1 MPCLDA
7 SRCHWHLGLQGRRRW
22 WLLPLPQSWYLCW
35 RISIDIYTDV
45 IPSIFP
51 FPRCYIAVKRGQG
64 IVQCTVQSPDSSIH
78 MRDFTWAPCGS
89 YSECPGE
96 TTSRTL
102 RFCQK
107 TESVSAETICSQ
119 NHLRWLGHVTRMSDE
134 RLPKQFLIGE
144 LFQGSRTVGGQRKR
158 FKDQASG
165 VLRSCHISPGQL
177 EALTSDR
184 RKWCSACKKGLQL
197 K

>member
-1 MPCLDA
+1 MTSPSPPIVVPLLTNQY
-7 SRCHWHLGLQGRRRW
+7 RYLHWCYTKHFSFSS
-22 WLLPLPQSWYLCW
+22 LLYSSETWA
-35 RISIDIYTDV
+35 RH
-45 IPSIFP
+45 
-51 FPRCYIAVKRGQG
+51 
-64 IVQCTVQSPDSSIH
+64 CTVQSPDSSIH

-119 NHLRWLGHVTRMSDE
+119 NHLRWLGHVIRMSDE

-144 LFQGSRTVGGQRKR
+144 LFQGSRTVGRQRKR